1 MTDISTHTGG
11 SPESPNL
18 LSISVQYFEAVKAK
32 LERFGVPVIDLA
44 TRVWIGLVF
53 FRSGQ
58 QKLDD
63 WESTVFLFE
72 YEYAVPVLS
81 PTAAAYMAT
90 AFELAM
96 PVLLFIGLASRLA
109 ALPLLGM
116 AMVIQFILGANNP
129 AYNDFNHYAWMI
141 FLLVI
146 VVRGPGLLSVDHLVA
161 RKFGSKDA

>member
-1 MTDISTHTGG
+1 MTEVSSEQPSLVTKATKLFDVMT
-11 SPESPNL
+11 
-18 LSISVQYFEAVKAK
+18 AK
-32 LERFGVPVIDLA
+32 LEEFGIPIVDLA
-44 TRVWIGLVF
+44 VRVWIGLVF

-81 PTAAAYMAT
+81 PVTAAYMAT

-109 ALPLLGM
+109 AMPLLGM
-116 AMVIQFILGANNP
+116 AMVIQFILGANSP
-129 AYNDFNHYAWMI
+129 AYNDFNHFAWMI
-141 FLLVI
+141 FLLAI
-146 VVRGPGLLSVDHLVA
+146 MVRGPGVLSADYLIA
-161 RKFGSKDA
+161 KKWGSKAA